1 MYDSSHSEYARVG
14 NHSNMILIVRFHS
27 NRTHTPHGSVE
38 LAHSRP
44 FSTSTLTYVFELLS
58 AVSKDPDPL
67 ARDVRNDGPLR
78 ANRPG
83 CCDNY
88 FDTQSPMYYKKGTTF
103 SDHRGI
109 LYPPGSS
116 ALKKHNFIPNKRD
129 EHHGDRVGQ
138 SQTNSQIGT
147 TATAR

>member
-78 ANRPG
+78 AIRPG

-88 FDTQSPMYYKKGTTF
+88 FDTQSPIYRKGTTF

-116 ALKKHNFIPNKRD
+116 ALKKNITLSPIKGMSTMETELVNPKRIA
-129 EHHGDRVGQ
+129 GL
-138 SQTNSQIGT
+138 
-147 TATAR
+147 APL